1 MKYDAA
7 IAALEAFSSGLV
19 KSGAK
24 PHVISSCVAAVTR
37 SAIFEDRRPRDVDEA
52 EVQCGDI
59 DDATPCVFMRVPL
72 QIAYNVHANLENTKR
87 HAANNDITNT
97 VHHRAID
104 AAFAAGSFMGHEYV
118 RDSLKKKRAAA
129 RERHFLT
136 SRKAWVAKRGAV
148 EPRDENMD
156 RDDGLHL
163 GQPLWQPHPL
173 GSVQL
178 LLKPVAALKTD
189 SFSLVVDC
197 SCTGH
202 ELQQIIEKQHAIPVC
217 RQMLSLNGRQVQHSD
232 KLSDYSLEHGTEVC
246 TDVHNTQEPH
256 SDYHRKFESEDSE
269 SEVSKQFIEATAA
282 LGGPIVDVGHD
293 LLDLEHC
300 SESFAKLGLV
310 TDAAVERS
318 WARVDTAELRQQL
331 LGWANKPLITSSD
344 AAL

>member
-104 AAFAAGSFMGHEYV
+104 AAFAAGSFMGHDYV
-118 RDSLKKKRAAA
+118 HDSLKKNRAVA
-129 RERHFLT
+129 RERHFQT
-136 SRKAWVAKRGAV
+136 SRKAWVAKRCAV

-156 RDDGLHL
+156 RDGGQHL
-163 GQPLWQPHPL
+163 GQPLWQPLPP
-173 GSVQL
+173 GNVKL
-178 LLKPVAALKTD
+178 LFKPVAALNTD
-189 SFSLVVDC
+189 SFSMVVDC

-217 RQMLSLNGRQVQHSD
+217 RQMLLLNGRQIQHSD

-246 TDVHNTQEPH
+246 IDVHYPQEPSMTKKVKFDGVVHSDCHKKPELEDDTSEQVRTDVFA
-256 SDYHRKFESEDSE
+256 DDSR
-269 SEVSKQFIEATAA
+269 
-282 LGGPIVDVGHD
+282 PPY
-293 LLDLEHC
+293 
-300 SESFAKLGLV
+300 
-310 TDAAVERS
+310 AAVEGGFTLE
-318 WARVDTAELRQQL
+318 ALAQLRRAFGL
-331 LGWANKPLITSSD
+331 ASGADDSLPD
-344 AAL
+344 